1 MSDGGKEI
9 GKEFEQQS
17 TRKPAGNED
26 FVRTIAKIAVAQ
38 LCENEGFHG
47 FQHSALEAFADVA
60 VRYMKELGKTSNHY
74 ANQGGRSEC
83 NVFDV
88 IRGLEDLGSIQGFPG
103 ASDVHRS
110 LAKSGIVREISQYV
124 GLVDGIP
131 FVFSLPRFPVSR
143 ERRNSPSSFLQMGK
157 DPPEHIPPWL
167 PAFPFSGPRGE
178 SPGLGEGETDG
189 HSKEIAQEEARKKEE
204 AELMNI
210 QQQQQQEQEKQQQQ
224 EKENQQQQEQEK
236 QQQLQQEQQ
245 QLQQEQQQQQQQQQQ
260 LAANN
265 GSEAVLTNPYLIP
278 PFAYGEKA
286 VSSVEFPSRHWDG
299 IHHVNVMDTY
309 APIAETARNEFS
321 EIKEMD
327 KQVSLDERPTVR
339 LKFSSG
345 RKSLRTSK
353 NVVAQTKG
361 CEKISVLFERDDEND
376 EKKRRAEQILKDS
389 METPLDT
396 TEL

>member
-38 LCENEGFHG
+38 LCENEGFQS

-103 ASDVHRS
+103 ASVVHRS

-124 GLVDGIP
+124 GLVEGIP

-143 ERRNSPSSFLQMGK
+143 DRRNSPSSFLQMGK

-167 PAFPFSGPRGE
+167 PVFPFSEPRGE
-178 SPGLGEGETDG
+178 LPGLGEGETDG
-189 HSKEIAQEEARKKEE
+189 HTARKEIEQEEARKKEE

-210 QQQQQQEQEKQQQQ
+210 QQQQQEKEQQQQ
-224 EKENQQQQEQEK
+224 
-236 QQQLQQEQQ
+236 QQQLQQE
-245 QLQQEQQQQQQQQQQ
+245 QQQQQ

-265 GSEAVLTNPYLIP
+265 GSEAVETNPYLIP
-278 PFAYGEKA
+278 PFAFGEKA

-309 APIAETARNEFS
+309 APIAETARNEVS
-321 EIKEMD
+321 GIKKME

-339 LKFSSG
+339 LKFNSV

-361 CEKISVLFERDDEND
+361 VEKIAVLFERDDEND

>member
-189 HSKEIAQEEARKKEE
+189 HSKEIAQEEAP
-204 AELMNI
+204 
-210 QQQQQQEQEKQQQQ
+210 
-224 EKENQQQQEQEK
+224 
-236 QQQLQQEQQ
+236 
-245 QLQQEQQQQQQQQQQ
+245 
-260 LAANN
+260 
-265 GSEAVLTNPYLIP
+265 VLTNPYLIP